1 MRHGF
6 SIRFDPAS
14 GAKSVRADAYVQALT
29 AILEGLNSLRASLGP
44 ELAAKHGWSV
54 PQVRDALT
62 FSVGPTAKGSL
73 VVPLVPGG
81 VEKGPPLGTDAIA
94 QAFWREA
101 AAELGRV
108 PKGQAIHLSATGA
121 EAFARA
127 SSAATM
133 SHAKLSLAVKAS
145 RGVWRSVAPI
155 TSIEKALRQHADL
168 RRSGHRATTSLSGQ
182 LLSLTYDPPGFVLS
196 TGTVRHSIRMPSA
209 LRDRAKEFWGCEVI
223 VLTDAAVSA
232 DGGVADIHA
241 LDIRLASSAKRAED
255 QFDETF
261 GVMRGAWDSD
271 ALKSHLV
278 LANRH

>member
-1 MRHGF
+1 MSHEY
-6 SIRFDPAS
+6 SIRFEPAS
-14 GAKSVRADAYVQALT
+14 GARSVRADAYVQALA
-29 AILEGLNSLRASLGP
+29 AILDGLNSLRASLGP
-44 ELAAKHGWSV
+44 ELAAKHGWPL

-73 VVPLVPGG
+73 VVPLVPGA

-94 QAFWREA
+94 QAFWREV

-108 PKGQAIHLSATGA
+108 PKRRAIHLSATGA

-127 SSAATM
+127 SSAART
-133 SHAKLSLAVKAS
+133 SHAKLSLAVKAAH
-145 RGVWRSVAPI
+145 GAWRPVAPI
-155 TSIEKALRQHADL
+155 TPIEKALRQHAES

-182 LLSLTYDPPGFVLS
+182 ILSLTYDPPGFILS
-196 TGTVRHSIRMPSA
+196 VGAVRHSIRMPSA
-209 LRDRAKEFWGCEVI
+209 LRDRARESWGCEVV

-241 LDIRLASSAKRAED
+241 LDIRLAASAKQAED

-271 ALKSHLV
+271 ALKSHLG
-278 LANRH
+278 LANRN